1 MSTTLAETL
10 PITPLAQT
18 LPLTPLAT
26 IWPDFA
32 VVCLF
37 SLLGLTLSAV
47 AVSCVSSETITIM
60 FSQP

>member
-1 MSTTLAETL
+1 MSTTLAQAL
-10 PITPLAQT
+10 PITPLTQT
-18 LPLTPLAT
+18 FPITSLAT
-26 IWPDFA
+26 IVSDLT

-47 AVSCVSSETITIM
+47 IVSCVSSETILIM